1 MTPVGVGAHHSGAH
15 TDALVPHLE
24 LGILF
29 LAKKQLPHQDGAAVA
44 VCVGCANDGICD
56 TRKRLPMAADLRE
69 QLELVRNELDLIN
82 KILLEE
88 SLMGFPDAE
97 RRAKLNKQRE
107 DLKVVERDL
116 LEKLAQT

>member
-1 MTPVGVGAHHSGAH
+1 
-15 TDALVPHLE
+15 
-24 LGILF
+24 
-29 LAKKQLPHQDGAAVA
+29 
-44 VCVGCANDGICD
+44 
-56 TRKRLPMAADLRE
+56 MAADLRE

-97 RRAKLNKQRE
+97 RRAKLNKQRKE
-107 DLKVVERDL
+107 LKVVERDL

>member
-1 MTPVGVGAHHSGAH
+1 
-15 TDALVPHLE
+15 
-24 LGILF
+24 
-29 LAKKQLPHQDGAAVA
+29 
-44 VCVGCANDGICD
+44 
-56 TRKRLPMAADLRE
+56 MAADLRE
-69 QLELVRNELDLIN
+69 QLELIRNELDLIN